1 MNTCYLLFIY
11 HYQFLN
17 LFFFLNNY
25 IILALCFTETTVR
38 HAAITEKKVKS
49 SIREIFK
56 IQKQCEESL
65 SHSLPSMKTLPKL
78 ICRQAL
84 KAIAILPVPLQY
96 RAFKHNQIHGILSKD
111 FLGEKVAL

>member
-11 HYQFLN
+11 LYQFLN
-17 LFFFLNNY
+17 LF
-25 IILALCFTETTVR
+25 LALCFTETTVR

>member
-1 MNTCYLLFIY
+1 M
-11 HYQFLN
+11 
-17 LFFFLNNY
+17 
-25 IILALCFTETTVR
+25 CFTETPVR
-38 HAAITEKKVKS
+38 YAAITEKKVKS
-49 SIREIFK
+49 SIKEIFK
-56 IQKQCEESL
+56 IQKQCEKSL

-84 KAIAILPVPLQY
+84 KAIAILPAPLQY